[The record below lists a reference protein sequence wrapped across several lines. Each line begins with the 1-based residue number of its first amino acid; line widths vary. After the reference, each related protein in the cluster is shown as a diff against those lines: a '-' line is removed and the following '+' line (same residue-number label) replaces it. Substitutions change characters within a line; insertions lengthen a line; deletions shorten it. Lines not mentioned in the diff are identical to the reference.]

1 MRILAGDLGGTKT
14 LLALY
19 EGSSGA
25 VPSETRRVRY
35 ENASRDGLAPILED
49 FLAGAGAIDAAVLG
63 VAGPVEDDV
72 CAATNLPWV
81 IDARRLAESLS
92 IPRAALLNDFEAIAL
107 GLAELPASSLVVL
120 QEGRVDASAPR
131 AVLGAGTGLGEA
143 ILVPTTADGLPR
155 VLATEGG
162 HVDFAPRDDVEI
174 DLLRF
179 ARARFS
185 RVCVERLVSGPGLAL
200 IYDHVV
206 ASGAAPA
213 APGIG
218 ELGPDDDKS
227 AHIARAALAGGDP
240 AARLALE
247 RFVSLYGAEAGNL
260 ALKCLPFGGLY
271 VAGGIA
277 PKLIEALRG
286 GGFVDAFRAKGRMAA
301 LLARVRVSVVMD
313 PAVGL
318 LGARR
323 KALALIGEAPR
334 PR

>member
-19 EGSSGA
+19 EGTDGA
-25 VPSETRRVRY
+25 APSEVRRERY
-35 ENASRDGLAPILED
+35 ENASRDGLAPILAE
-49 FLAGAGAIDAAVLG
+49 FLAGAGPLDGAVLG
-63 VAGPVEDDV
+63 VAGPVEDGV

-92 IPRAALLNDFEAIAL
+92 IPRVALLNDFEAVAL

-120 QEGRVDASAPR
+120 QEGRVDPRAPC

-143 ILVPTTADGLPR
+143 ILVPAGGELPR
-155 VLATEGG
+155 VLPTEGG
-162 HVDFAPRDDVEI
+162 HVDFAPRDDAEI
-174 DLLRF
+174 ELLRF

-200 IYDHVV
+200 IYDHVI
-206 ASGAAPA
+206 ASGAARASAELPT
-213 APGIG
+213 
-218 ELGPDDDKS
+218 LGPEGDKS
-227 AHIARAALAGGDP
+227 ASIARAALAGSDP

-277 PKLIEALRG
+277 PKLIDALRA
-286 GGFVDAFRAKGRMAA
+286 GGFVDAFRAKGRMAT

-323 KALALIGEAPR
+323 KALSLIAD
-334 PR
+334 